1 MSAKIEFI
9 DKKKL
14 SEQDISTKF
23 IVPAIQRAGWDLMLQ
38 VSEQKFITDGRIIL
52 SGKSIKRGE
61 KKKPDFVLSYHKN
74 FPLAVIEVKDNN
86 HSIASGIQ
94 QALGYA
100 EILDAP
106 FAYSTNGDGFLE
118 HDFLTG
124 KQRDLLIDQLPSPE
138 ELYNRYKQHKNIG
151 DEVEKIIQT
160 PYYQGNSKRT
170 PRYYQQVAINRA
182 VKAVADEQ
190 KRILLVMATGTGKTF
205 TAGQIIW
212 RLWKSGAKKRIL
224 FLADRNILV
233 DQTMANDFK
242 HFGGAM
248 CKLSTKRGA
257 IEYKDNINLGINTKT
272 KQVDKAYEIY
282 LGLYQALTGN
292 EEERDVYKQF
302 SSNFFDLIIID
313 ECHRGSAREDSNWR
327 EILEYFSSATQIGL
341 TATPKETKDIS
352 SIEYFGEPIY
362 TYSLKQG
369 IDDGF
374 LAPYKVIRVMLDK
387 DVGGYRPAITD
398 RDRQGNQIVDKTYD
412 SKDFDRKIVLTKRT
426 EIVAKE
432 ITRFLKKTN
441 RFNKTIVFCVDIEH
455 AQRMT
460 QSLIA
465 ENADLVKQNRKY
477 IMQITGDN
485 NEGKQELDNFTDVEK
500 IYPTIVT
507 TSKLLT
513 TGVDAQTCKIIVLD
527 ANISSSTEFKQ
538 IIGRGTRI
546 REDLGKT
553 HFTILDFRKATDLF
567 SDPNFDGDPI
577 QIKEIKQGEEISD
590 EDELTKKSEDQ
601 NIESDPAKDSN
612 FIVNQL
618 NSEPFKEKTKTE
630 KIYVDN
636 VEVSVVYKQKQF
648 LDENGKLITVSFKD
662 FSKKQILKKFSSL
675 DDFINKWS
683 KQEQKIHIIQE
694 LENQGIDFFELQNE
708 IGDIGKNIDP
718 FDLILHIAFGKN
730 KLITRQER
738 VNNIRKKNYLA
749 KYNGIAK
756 NVLENLLEKYD
767 NQGLVHIEDINILAV
782 NPFSSIGSPI
792 EIIQEF
798 GGREAYFLAVRDLER
813 EIYSQV

>member
-1 MSAKIEFI
+1 
-9 DKKKL
+9 
-14 SEQDISTKF
+14 
-23 IVPAIQRAGWDLMLQ
+23 
-38 VSEQKFITDGRIIL
+38 
-52 SGKSIKRGE
+52 
-61 KKKPDFVLSYHKN
+61 
-74 FPLAVIEVKDNN
+74 
-86 HSIASGIQ
+86 
-94 QALGYA
+94 
-100 EILDAP
+100 
-106 FAYSTNGDGFLE
+106 
-118 HDFLTG
+118 
-124 KQRDLLIDQLPSPE
+124 
-138 ELYNRYKQHKNIG
+138 
-151 DEVEKIIQT
+151 
-160 PYYQGNSKRT
+160 
-170 PRYYQQVAINRA
+170 
-182 VKAVADEQ
+182 
-190 KRILLVMATGTGKTF
+190 
-205 TAGQIIW
+205 
-212 RLWKSGAKKRIL
+212 
-224 FLADRNILV
+224 
-233 DQTMANDFK
+233 
-242 HFGGAM
+242 
-248 CKLSTKRGA
+248 
-257 IEYKDNINLGINTKT
+257 
-272 KQVDKAYEIY
+272 
-282 LGLYQALTGN
+282 
-292 EEERDVYKQF
+292 
-302 SSNFFDLIIID
+302 
-313 ECHRGSAREDSNWR
+313 
-327 EILEYFSSATQIGL
+327 
-341 TATPKETKDIS
+341 
-352 SIEYFGEPIY
+352 
-362 TYSLKQG
+362 
-369 IDDGF
+369 
-374 LAPYKVIRVMLDK
+374 
-387 DVGGYRPAITD
+387 
-398 RDRQGNQIVDKTYD
+398 
-412 SKDFDRKIVLTKRT
+412 
-426 EIVAKE
+426 
-432 ITRFLKKTN
+432 
-441 RFNKTIVFCVDIEH
+441 
-455 AQRMT
+455 MT
-460 QSLIA
+460 QALIA

-500 IYPTIVT
+500 TYPEIVT

-513 TGVDAQTCKIIVLD
+513 TGVDAQTCKMIVLD

-567 SDPNFDGDPI
+567 SDPNFDGYPI

-601 NIESDPAKDSN
+601 NIESDPAKDSD

-749 KYNGIAK
+749 KYSGIAK

-767 NQGLVHIEDINILAV
+767 NQGLVHIEDINILTI
-782 NPFSSIGSPI
+782 NPFNSIGSPI

-798 GGREAYFLAVRDLER
+798 GGREAYFLAVRDLES
-813 EIYSQV
+813 EIYSQL

>member
-1 MSAKIEFI
+1 MTEFI

-23 IVPAIQRAGWDLMLQ
+23 IVPAIQQSGWDIMLQ

-52 SGKSIKRGE
+52 NGKSIKRGE

-94 QALGYA
+94 QALDYA

-124 KQRDLLIDQLPSPE
+124 QQRDLSINQLPSPE
-138 ELYNRYKQHKNIG
+138 ELYNRYKQHKNIV
-151 DEVEKIIQT
+151 DEAEKIIQT
-160 PYYQGNSKRT
+160 PYYQGSSKKS
-170 PRYYQQVAINRA
+170 PRYYQQVAINRT
-182 VKAVADEQ
+182 VKAVADGQ
-190 KRILLVMATGTGKTF
+190 NRILLVMATGTGKTF

-233 DQTMANDFK
+233 DQTMTNDFK
-242 HFGGAM
+242 HFGGKM
-248 CKLSTKRGA
+248 TKIQNR
-257 IEYKDNINLGINTKT
+257 K
-272 KQVDKAYEIY
+272 VDPAYEVY
-282 LGLYQALTGN
+282 LGLYQALTGT
-292 EEERDVYKQF
+292 EEEKNIFKQF
-302 SSNFFDLIIID
+302 SPGFFDLIVVD

-341 TATPKETKDIS
+341 TATPKETKDVS
-352 SIEYFGEPIY
+352 NIEYFGEPIY

-369 IDDGF
+369 IEDGF

-387 DVGGYRPAITD
+387 DVGGYRPSIQD
-398 RDRQGNQIVDKTYD
+398 RDRHGNQIEDKIYD
-412 SKDFDRKIVLTKRT
+412 SKNFDRDIVLTKRT
-426 EIVAKE
+426 EAVAKE
-432 ITRFLKKTN
+432 ITRFLKKTD
-441 RFNKTIVFCVDIEH
+441 RFSKTIVFCVDIEH
-455 AQRMT
+455 AERMT
-460 QSLIA
+460 KALIH
-465 ENADLVKQNRKY
+465 ENSDLVKQNRKY

-485 NEGKQELDNFTDVEK
+485 NEGKMELDNFIDVEK
-500 IYPTIVT
+500 TYPTIVT

-513 TGVDAQTCKIIVLD
+513 TGVDAQTCKLIVLD
-527 ANISSSTEFKQ
+527 ANISSTTEFKQ

-553 HFTILDFRKATDLF
+553 HFTILDFRRATDQF
-567 SDPNFDGDPI
+567 SDPTFDGDPV
-577 QIKEIKQGEEISD
+577 QIKEIKQGEEIDD
-590 EDELTKKSEDQ
+590 EDASTEENQDQ
-601 NIESDPAKDSN
+601 NTDSNLAKD
-612 FIVNQL
+612 L
-618 NSEPFKEKTKTE
+618 KENPDILALEASGEKAKTE

-636 VEVSVVYKQKQF
+636 VEVNVVYKQKQF
-648 LDENGKLITVSFKD
+648 LDENGKLITRSFKD
-662 FSKKQILKKFSSL
+662 FSKKKILQNYSSL

-683 KQEQKIHIIQE
+683 KEGRKLQIIQE
-694 LENQGIDFFELQNE
+694 LENQGISFPDLQSDVGE
-708 IGDIGKNIDP
+708 IGDNLDP
-718 FDLILHIAFGKN
+718 FDLILHVAFGRN

-738 VNNIRKKNYLA
+738 VNRIRKKNYLA
-749 KYNGIAK
+749 KYSDRARK
-756 NVLENLLEKYD
+756 VLDGLLDKYA
-767 NQGLVHIEDINILAV
+767 NQGVAHIEDINILTV

-798 GGREAYFLAVRDLER
+798 GGRDHYFLAVRDLEK
-813 EIYSQV
+813 EIYAYQ